1 MKPVTR
7 FFIALLFSNLLLL
20 PIYSQK
26 SICLNTGAG
35 FPELFNLGLS
45 YKTNQVNFGLST
57 GWSTSGALRSY
68 SGDLMIP
75 LSNDSLRSNKNFWYT
90 RWNFTSIKY
99 TDEYEITKTDVFS
112 SRIGREFNISNYF
125 GIDLDLGLALKLS
138 ERTTEIKS
146 RPAPIVD
153 IDLNLGLFNLF
164 LPSVGIRAFYKL
176 H

>member
-7 FFIALLFSNLLLL
+7 FFIALLFGSLFTLTLH
-20 PIYSQK
+20 SQK
-26 SICLNTGAG
+26 SICLTTGAG

-45 YKTNQVNFGLST
+45 LKTNQVNFGLST

-75 LSNDSLRSNKNFWYT
+75 LSSDSLRSNKNYWYT

-146 RPAPIVD
+146 RPASWLLP
-153 IDLNLGLFNLF
+153 DLDLGVFSLL
-164 LPSVGIRAFYKL
+164 LPSVGIRAYYKL